1 MRSELSAIHTR
12 TASIAAA
19 KRNGNTGELSD
30 IDPDE
35 QASQLRSAVEKF
47 LPHGRFQRMTQ
58 EAKGVFIPYPL
69 LGIILTL
76 AVIMISG
83 IIALEVQ
90 VSSLNTTILLRDADS
105 RAEITAIKEK
115 SAQLEVYIHNDREKL
130 VHIETVIDQP
140 SRRRQ

>member
-1 MRSELSAIHTR
+1 
-12 TASIAAA
+12 
-19 KRNGNTGELSD
+19 
-30 IDPDE
+30 
-35 QASQLRSAVEKF
+35 
-47 LPHGRFQRMTQ
+47 MTQ

-69 LGIILTL
+69 LGIIMTL

-105 RAEITAIKEK
+105 RAEITALKEK

-130 VHIETVIDQP
+130 VHIETLLDSQK
-140 SRRRQ
+140 RKQ